1 MNTSEIK
8 NRIEQA
14 VIQVANEAMKSR
26 FTKEWRSFS
35 EFELWYELVA
45 CILGSNINYEHAKF
59 FSDYLRKQRI
69 LDISNCTN
77 NYSLFE
83 QSVFNALSEYVYPSL
98 NNPSKMLRYRY
109 PRIKARHI
117 RMTAE
122 SLYDNGNSINNIL
135 LKAVNTI
142 NARKQLIDN
151 CAGIGPKQSSL
162 FLRNINYSKNVA
174 ILDVHVLR
182 YMYLVQLIPNK
193 MTAVTSLK
201 KYSTLES
208 LLQQYAQKLNLD
220 LAYLDIA
227 IWLVMRDLKK
237 KVEQQ

>member
-8 NRIEQA
+8 NRIEQV

-122 SLYDNGNSINNIL
+122 ALYDNGNSIGNIL
-135 LKAVNTI
+135 LKSVNTI
-142 NARKQLIDN
+142 DARKQLIDN
-151 CAGIGPKQSSL
+151 CAGIGPKQQG
-162 FLRNINYSKNVA
+162 FPIV
-174 ILDVHVLR
+174 
-182 YMYLVQLIPNK
+182 
-193 MTAVTSLK
+193 
-201 KYSTLES
+201 
-208 LLQQYAQKLNLD
+208 
-220 LAYLDIA
+220 
-227 IWLVMRDLKK
+227 
-237 KVEQQ
+237 